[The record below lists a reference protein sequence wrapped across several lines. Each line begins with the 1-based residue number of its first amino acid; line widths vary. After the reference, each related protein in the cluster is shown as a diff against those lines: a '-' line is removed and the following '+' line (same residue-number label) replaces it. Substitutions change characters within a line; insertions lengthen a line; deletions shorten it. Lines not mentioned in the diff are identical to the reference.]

1 MYTFDGRVYFT
12 LTDTINDK
20 ETITT
25 KINSTMEKIHVSF
38 VKDLRNREFSL
49 LINTIAETL
58 AKSKS
63 ENKSLKKATKNLQSH
78 NKKLLKLKDTKPR
91 HHLTR
96 IIKEKVQKRTDCL
109 VCLRMR
115 IESSLLSPIAQERI
129 AAERLMYWID
139 PYRKVLF
146 KPSIQVQTQAVEF
159 LNLDRSESTIIQEH
173 ASLLNIDYL
182 LDVAI
187 DETEDIKSYVTE
199 RGKDKA
205 DKAING
211 KNVRAAAYY
220 DLRVLLEAMKTIYN
234 LSSNTQEAEEMVRL
248 SALINEILKSFRR
261 ELRSRNT
268 KRSNKKEIDMGV
280 EKLIGNEADNSVDV
294 MIFNNDGAALDEP
307 EVSPTFSAQNFKV
320 ANSKLKL
327 DIINQLKNDSLKR
340 SGGALDFSLIKRD
353 KKKDSEN
360 KLPFF
365 GIS

>member
-1 MYTFDGRVYFT
+1 
-12 LTDTINDK
+12 
-20 ETITT
+20 
-25 KINSTMEKIHVSF
+25 MEKIHVSF

-49 LINTIAETL
+49 LIDNTAELL
-58 AKSKS
+58 ANSKS
-63 ENKSLKKATKNLQSH
+63 ENESLKKATRNLQSH
-78 NKKLLKLKDTKPR
+78 HKKLLQLKDTKPR
-91 HHLTR
+91 HYLTR

-115 IESSLLSPIAQERI
+115 IESSLLSPIPQERI
-129 AAERLMYWID
+129 AAERLLYWID

-159 LNLDRSESTIIQEH
+159 LNLDKSKSTTIQEH
-173 ASLLNIDYL
+173 TALLNIDYL

-187 DETEDIKSYVTE
+187 DETEEIKKLVTE

-205 DKAING
+205 DRAIKG
-211 KNVRAAAYY
+211 KEVRAAAYY
-220 DLRVLLEAMKTIYN
+220 DLRVLLDVMRTIYN
-234 LSSNTQEAEEMVRL
+234 LSNNKQEVEEMVWL
-248 SALINEILKSFRR
+248 SQLMNEILKRFRR

-280 EKLIGNEADNSVDV
+280 EELIGNEADNGVDM
-294 MIFNNDGAALDEP
+294 MIFNNDDEALDEP
-307 EVSPTFSAQNFKV
+307 EVSPTFSAQNFKE
-320 ANSKLKL
+320 ANLKLKL

-353 KKKDSEN
+353 KKKEGNN

-365 GIS
+365 GVS